1 MSTATWNEG
10 YFTDV
15 DYLHGYYS
23 HLNPHL
29 QRFFILAAGYV
40 PLAPQEGSAHCELG
54 FGQGTSI
61 NAHAIASPYHFVG
74 TDFTPSQAAFA
85 REVAS
90 AAGVDALLLDD
101 SFEQL
106 LARTDMP
113 QFDSISLHGIW
124 TWVSAE
130 NRRYIT
136 EFARRHLKPGG
147 VFQLSY
153 NAQPGWSSKTPIRQL
168 LRMRDVFAQSFSDLP
183 EGMNKYASTGESV
196 HERRIGQSLDLA
208 EAVIQRSQA
217 WISRNPGALH
227 YFKNITDKNRSYL
240 AHEYFNSAWDCM
252 FFADVAA
259 QLDAAKLN
267 YVCTADI
274 SSLLRGMDRLETQE
288 KAKAFLS
295 TIAHPVL
302 REQVA
307 DFWRYETF
315 RMDIFQRGSRRMP
328 TGQWHYEMFEQQRFV
343 LTHPLADSVE
353 HMQKTFEKCAPVKEA
368 VWRPMLEHI
377 ASRKA
382 QPKNFIDVA
391 QRIAK
396 DAKVDLDEQ
405 IRHIALLVDQALI
418 APCQTEAEV
427 SAVAERCKRF
437 NRWALERFVFDDSSI
452 ALVSPLTGGSM
463 GSVGKK
469 PVSKLLTLAWLQG
482 HTSAAALPARL
493 IQLLGA
499 KGSLFRDIE
508 GNLITDHAQIERT
521 AQNYAREFLT
531 NTLPHLQTLQML

>member
-40 PLAPQEGSAHCELG
+40 PLTPQEGSAHCELG

-183 EGMNKYASTGESV
+183 EGMNKYAASGETA
-196 HERRIGQSLDLA
+196 HDRRIGQSLDLA

-217 WISRNPGALH
+217 WFSRNPGALH
-227 YFKNITDKNRSYL
+227 YFKNVVDKNRSYL

-267 YVCTADI
+267 FVCSADI
-274 SSLLRGMDRLETQE
+274 ASDMRGMERPETL
-288 KAKAFLS
+288 ANARAFLANIS
-295 TIAHPVL
+295 HPVL

-315 RMDIFQRGSRRMP
+315 RMDIFQRGSRLMP

-343 LTHPLADSVE
+343 LVSPLADSVE
-353 HMQKTFEKCAPVKEA
+353 HMQKTFEQFSTIKET

-437 NRWALERFVFDDSSI
+437 NRWALERFVLDSSTI
-452 ALVSPLTGGSM
+452 ALVSPLTGGSLGSM
-463 GSVGKK
+463 GKSGLT
-469 PVSKLLTLAWLQG
+469 KLLMLAWLQG
-482 HTSAAALPARL
+482 HTSAAALHVRL
-493 IQLLGA
+493 IQLMGT
-499 KGSLFRDIE
+499 KDYYFRDVQ
-508 GNLITDHAQIERT
+508 GNLITDRAQIEHT
-521 AQNYAREFLT
+521 AQKHAREFLT